1 LVISG
6 APVHA
11 ATTAQIDAA
20 RNKGLAWLFTHQ
32 GSDGSWRNVAGREIA
47 ATAFAVEALANAGV
61 KNASYARGVSWLS
74 NARAPSVDSLA
85 RQMSALQTSGID
97 LTPLLTKLTGWRNKD
112 LGWGAY
118 SQYETSF
125 PDTSLALNTILN
137 AALTY
142 TDNDLKSGT
151 CRILSSQKA
160 DGSWSPTYSLSTA
173 VPPAG
178 ISTNAM
184 LPTAVNVLEV
194 NTVIVKKAF
203 VSIPCPTT
211 YTLSTVVNNGI
222 NWILAQKNADG
233 GFGEGGVSNPFNTA
247 LAYQALIATRP
258 ADPATTGALDY
269 LIAQQQSSDGGWSVD
284 PLVTAFIVRLLP
296 APSPALVDTD
306 GDGVPDGVEA
316 EAIVGTNPN
325 IADSG
330 WLASGNGL
338 SVLGLTA
345 PIQLATQLIIG
356 QSVNITLTASG
367 GTPPYSWTLTL
378 SQLPPGLTLSSTGTI
393 TGTPT
398 TQGNYGFIYTT
409 TDSAAQSTTTLGSL
423 EIVPLS
429 AAADGDLNGDGLV
442 DSVDVLIGE
451 RILSG
456 QLPMPTGAQMQHGDV
471 APLVNGVPAPN
482 GVFDLADVLV
492 IQRKALGQVNF

>member
-1 LVISG
+1 
-6 APVHA
+6 
-11 ATTAQIDAA
+11 
-20 RNKGLAWLFTHQ
+20 
-32 GSDGSWRNVAGREIA
+32 
-47 ATAFAVEALANAGV
+47 
-61 KNASYARGVSWLS
+61 
-74 NARAPSVDSLA
+74 
-85 RQMSALQTSGID
+85 
-97 LTPLLTKLTGWRNKD
+97 
-112 LGWGAY
+112 
-118 SQYETSF
+118 
-125 PDTSLALNTILN
+125 
-137 AALTY
+137 
-142 TDNDLKSGT
+142 
-151 CRILSSQKA
+151 
-160 DGSWSPTYSLSTA
+160 
-173 VPPAG
+173 
-178 ISTNAM
+178 M

-345 PIQLATQLIIG
+345 PIQLATQLSIG